1 MNRQTFFCSEL
12 SRRAEERAYGTA
24 SVGDVWL
31 LVEYASAWGAHALE
45 DSDLPA
51 HVKKHL
57 ARTVR
62 SAPRG
67 RLLFIKQESA
77 IELERRDAG
86 AREGFD
92 LFVVRTR
99 ERDPFV
105 LKFRLESYEQLM
117 EVNLAAFASRE
128 GSVPLELA
136 GARGLV
142 SRAPLFLVCTHGRR
156 DKCCAKFGYALY
168 KSLRERVG
176 ASVWQSSHVGGDRF
190 AANLV
195 SFPHGHFHAH
205 VSEETGGRITEE
217 YAGGRLVVDGYRGRA
232 CYGAGVQA
240 AEYFVRRESGLA
252 GVDELSLLRREQDA
266 DGGLRV
272 QFLARTEGR
281 VHEAGVSCRESSFSN
296 YITCHAA
303 EPRRVV
309 QYALE
314 EYRVVE
320 APDNSQNA

>member
-1 MNRQTFFCSEL
+1 R
-12 SRRAEERAYGTA
+12 
-24 SVGDVWL
+24 
-31 LVEYASAWGAHALE
+31 AWGAHALE
-45 DSDLPA
+45 DSDLSA

-62 SAPRG
+62 SAPRA

-77 IELERRDAG
+77 VEQRRDAG
-86 AREGFD
+86 AQAEREGFA

-117 EVNLAAFASRE
+117 ELDLMPFASRE

-136 GARGLV
+136 GAGGLV
-142 SRAPLFLVCTHGRR
+142 SRDPLFLVCTHGRR

-168 KSLRERVG
+168 KSLRGRVG
-176 ASVWQSSHVGGDRF
+176 ESVWQSSHVGGDRF

-205 VSEETGGRITEE
+205 VSEETGGRVTEE
-217 YAGGRLVVDGYRGRA
+217 YASGRLVLDGYRGRA

-240 AEYFVRRESGLA
+240 AEFFVRRESGLA

-266 DGGLRV
+266 EARLRV
-272 QFLARTEGR
+272 LFLARTDGR
-281 VHEAGVSCRESSFSN
+281 VHEATVSCVDSPFSN
-296 YITCHAA
+296 YITCHAT

-309 QYALE
+309 QYALD

-320 APDNSQNA
+320 PADKREDV

>member
-1 MNRQTFFCSEL
+1 MTRQTFFCSEL
-12 SRRAEERAYGTA
+12 SRRAAEKTYGTA

-31 LVEYASAWGAHALE
+31 LIEYASAWGAHALE

-77 IELERRDAG
+77 IEQRREAVV
-86 AREGFD
+86 REGFD
-92 LFVVRTR
+92 LFIVRTR

-105 LKFRLESYEQLM
+105 LKFRLESYEQLL

-128 GSVPLELA
+128 GNVPLELA

-168 KSLRERVG
+168 KTLRERVG
-176 ASVWQSSHVGGDRF
+176 ASIWQSSHVGGDRF
-190 AANLV
+190 AANLI

-205 VSEETGGRITEE
+205 VSDEMGGRIVEE
-217 YAGGRLVVDGYRGRA
+217 YAHGRLVVEGYRGRA

-240 AEYFVRRESGLA
+240 AEFFIRRESGLD
-252 GVDELSLLRREQDA
+252 GVDEFSLLHREQEA

-272 QFLARTEGR
+272 RFLARTDGR
-281 VHEAGVSCRESSFSN
+281 LHEATVSCGESPFSN
-296 YITCHAA
+296 YITCHAT
-303 EPRRVV
+303 EQRRVV

-314 EYRVVE
+314 DYRVVE
-320 APDNSQNA
+320 AADKRQES